1 MRMIQ
6 QVWADEGRK
15 HLVCVDSYDD
25 GILKGRFYHPYGDA
39 ETFGSLSQFL
49 LKMEEILD
57 QMQMP
62 QSYTS
67 PRKFSMLLRDEDK
80 AFSAPARRGSRA
92 TFELKVIFRQHS
104 SWQGVIVWREQ
115 KTEHS
120 FRSVLE
126 LVILMDSALR
136 SLEESRNPRN

>member
-1 MRMIQ
+1 MIQ
-6 QVWADEGRK
+6 QVWVDEGRK
-15 HLVCVDSYDD
+15 TNVCVDSYDD
-25 GILKGRFYHPYGDA
+25 GVLKGRFYNPYRDV
-39 ETFGSLSQFL
+39 EHFSSLSQFL
-49 LKMEEILD
+49 LKMEDILD
-57 QMQMP
+57 EMQMP

-67 PRKFSMLLRDEDK
+67 PRKFSMLLQPEDRTSSFPVRK
-80 AFSAPARRGSRA
+80 GAKA

-126 LVILMDSALR
+126 LVILIDSALR
-136 SLEESRNPRN
+136 SLEGSVSF

>member
-1 MRMIQ
+1 MIQ
-6 QVWADEGRK
+6 QVWVDEGRK
-15 HLVCVDSYDD
+15 HIVCVDSYDD
-25 GILKGRFYHPYGDA
+25 GVLKGRFYNPYRDV
-39 ETFGSLSQFL
+39 ENFSSLSQFL
-49 LKMEEILD
+49 LKIEEILD
-57 QMQMP
+57 NRQMP

-67 PRKFSMLLRDEDK
+67 PRKFSMLLQPEDRAASSPIRK
-80 AFSAPARRGSRA
+80 GVKA

-126 LVILMDSALR
+126 LVILMDSAIR
-136 SLEESRNPRN
+136 GLEGSGGQ